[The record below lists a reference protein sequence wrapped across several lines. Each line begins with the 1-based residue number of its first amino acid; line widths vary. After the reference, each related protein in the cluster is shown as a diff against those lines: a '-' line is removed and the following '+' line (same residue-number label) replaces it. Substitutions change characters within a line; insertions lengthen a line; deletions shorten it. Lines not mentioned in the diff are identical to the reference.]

1 LAEVDR
7 SEVGAPAAYP
17 TALVRLADIPQ
28 VVLDFAIALRQ
39 DCGDHEVQTKL
50 ASINDAHTSYSN
62 RHLAFLGSSLSLDT
76 EENGSDTHL
85 WRYRMRFGSSIK
97 NSLKA

>member
-7 SEVGAPAAYP
+7 SEVGARAAYP

-85 WRYRMRFGSSIK
+85 
-97 NSLKA
+97 